1 MNAVRVRVKNGELV
15 LEGPTKTDLPEGKVI
30 TLVPVDDAEDFVLFG
45 EAEREMDPAERKE
58 LGEALSEG
66 IADFEA
72 GRTVPAREVIAR
84 LRARA

>member
-30 TLVPVDDAEDFVLFG
+30 TLLPVDDEDQFVLFG
-45 EAEREMDPAERKE
+45 EDESAMDPAERDE
-58 LGEALSEG
+58 LRKALNEG
-66 IADFEA
+66 IADIEA
-72 GRTVPAREVIAR
+72 GRTVDAREVIAR

>member
-1 MNAVRVRVKNGELV
+1 MNAVRARVKNGELV

-30 TLVPVDDAEDFVLFG
+30 ELVPIDDGDEFVLFG
-45 EAEREMDPAERKE
+45 EAERAMDPAERKE
-58 LGEALSEG
+58 LGEALNES